1 MTQHP
6 FTIQYQEVDGNRK
19 LRLYTLE
26 NMILNSA
33 SVSAD
38 ITGFGIKYLSKQDC
52 TWVLTNLSL
61 EVYYLPTSR
70 EHIRV
75 DTWVE
80 NARHLLSVRNFKIWL
95 IKEDGKEELIAQA
108 RSVWAIISLKDRT
121 IQNVFDQEVFTS
133 YEYGEH
139 LDIANARRMPVH
151 AQETTVQVEHPIVY
165 SDIDYNGHCNS
176 CKYLEF
182 MLNAH
187 FPECMNNRFRLEL
200 KYAKEMHQND
210 VANITYWHPEQDPQ
224 SVRYELKN
232 AAGESTCSAYL
243 YAIE

>member
-38 ITGFGIKYLSKQDC
+38 QTGFGIKYLLKQNC

-70 EHIRV
+70 EHIRI

-80 NARHLLSVRNFKIWL
+80 NARHMLSVRNFKVWL
-95 IKEDGKEELIAQA
+95 TKDGEPDQLIAQA
-108 RSVWAIISLKDRT
+108 RSVWAVINLNDRT

-133 YEYGEH
+133 YQYGEH
-139 LDIANARRMPVH
+139 IDIPSARRM
-151 AQETTVQVEHPIVY
+151 AALSDEQTTLVQHPIVY

-182 MLNAH
+182 MLNAN
-187 FPECMNNRFRLEL
+187 FPQCLNGRFRLEL
-200 KYAKEMHQND
+200 KYAKEMYKDD